1 MTSSNALAQNN
12 KFILLNNLESKQSV
26 NEILPA
32 YVILQ
37 KKKMYQ
43 KIPQKRRPEKALL
56 HLQRIKHNIYWKM
69 ELLKQTTYIRYV
81 LAKLSKIV
89 QISTQTS
96 SDSLLHRILRK
107 SKWAWN

>member
-12 KFILLNNLESKQSV
+12 KFILLNNLERKQSV

-43 KIPQKRRPEKALL
+43 KIPQKRRPEKVLL
-56 HLQRIKHNIYWKM
+56 HLQRIKHNIYGKWNF
-69 ELLKQTTYIRYV
+69 
-81 LAKLSKIV
+81 LSK
-89 QISTQTS
+89 
-96 SDSLLHRILRK
+96 LLILDMY
-107 SKWAWN
+107 